1 MKFIK
6 KKITKLKGDA
16 SERKFYRS
24 KNSIVVF
31 SKKNKRKNFLIY
43 DAINRILNL
52 NKINA
57 PKLLKNNYKENLIEF
72 IFCFRFFTKNE
83 LGTSR

>member
-31 SKKNKRKNFLIY
+31 SKKK
-43 DAINRILNL
+43 
-52 NKINA
+52 
-57 PKLLKNNYKENLIEF
+57 
-72 IFCFRFFTKNE
+72 
-83 LGTSR
+83 